1 MYAGQVK
8 IFAKCSAKSPPA
20 VKLPA
25 ENKFINIYATSSII
39 TQLMTKQ
46 KVVVAMSGGV
56 DSSAAAA
63 LLKQQ
68 GYDVT
73 GMMLRLWSEPG
84 KEESNRCCTPDA
96 MAQAR
101 RVAGILDIPF
111 YVIDAKDVFK
121 ETVVQ
126 YFLDGYARGETPN
139 PCLLCNR
146 QIRWTFLLN
155 HALALGAEFMATG
168 HYVRR
173 RTKDDG
179 RHELLRAVDHSKDQS
194 YVLHVLK
201 QDQLAHA
208 LFPVGEFPKPEIRRL
223 AADFGLPTASR
234 ADSQDL
240 CFLAGDD
247 YRNFLQRNASEMLRP
262 GEIVTT
268 DGKSIGQHNG
278 LANYTIGQR
287 KGLNIASPVPL
298 YVMKKQA
305 AGNILVV
312 GTLDELGFT
321 ELTARDVNWVL
332 GEMPR
337 EPFRAQV
344 KIRYTAKEVEALVS
358 PMEVDQASPE
368 QGRRVSVK
376 FDASVRDV
384 TAGQAAV
391 FYRDEVMLG
400 GGIIN

>member
-1 MYAGQVK
+1 
-8 IFAKCSAKSPPA
+8 
-20 VKLPA
+20 
-25 ENKFINIYATSSII
+25 
-39 TQLMTKQ
+39 MTKQ

-56 DSSAAAA
+56 DSSVAAA
-63 LLKQQ
+63 LLKEQ

-101 RVAGILDIPF
+101 RVAAKLDIPF

-146 QIRWTFLLN
+146 QIRWTFLLD

-173 RTKDDG
+173 VKDENG
-179 RHELLRAVDHSKDQS
+179 KIKLLRAVDHSKDQS
-194 YVLHVLK
+194 YVLHVLT
-201 QDQLAHA
+201 QDKLQRA
-208 LFPVGEFPKPEIRRL
+208 LFPVGDYPKPEIR
-223 AADFGLPTASR
+223 AIAESFGLSTASR
-234 ADSQDL
+234 PDSQDL

-247 YRNFLQRNASEMLRP
+247 YRNFLQRNATEMLKP

-268 DGKSIGQHNG
+268 DGRSMGQHSG

-287 KGLNIASPVPL
+287 KGLNIASHVPL

-305 AGNILVV
+305 VGNTLVV

-321 ELTARDVNWVL
+321 ELTARDVNWSS

-337 EPFRAQV
+337 ESFRAQV

-358 PMEVDQASPE
+358 PLEEDQ
-368 QGRRVSVK
+368 VSVA
-376 FDASVRDV
+376 FDAPVRDV

-391 FYRDEVMLG
+391 FYQGEVMLG

>member
-1 MYAGQVK
+1 
-8 IFAKCSAKSPPA
+8 
-20 VKLPA
+20 
-25 ENKFINIYATSSII
+25 
-39 TQLMTKQ
+39 MTKQ

-56 DSSAAAA
+56 DSSVAAA

-111 YVIDAKDVFK
+111 YVIDAKEVFK

-139 PCLLCNR
+139 PCLICNR

-168 HYVRR
+168 HYVRIM
-173 RTKDDG
+173 KDERG
-179 RHELLRAVDHSKDQS
+179 KSQLMRAVDHSKDQS

-201 QDQLAHA
+201 QEQLAHA

-247 YRNFLQRNASEMLRP
+247 YRNFLQRNAPEMLKP

-268 DGKSIGQHNG
+268 DGKVIGQHDG

-287 KGLNIASPVPL
+287 KGLGVASTVPL
-298 YVMKKQA
+298 YVITKHA
-305 AGNILVV
+305 TPFDNAHIVPTLFREGRRNTLVV
-312 GTLDELGFT
+312 GTLEELGFT
-321 ELTARDVNWVL
+321 ELTARDVNWVS
-332 GEMPR
+332 GETPR
-337 EPFRAQV
+337 EPFRAEV
-344 KIRYTAKEVEALVS
+344 KIRYTAKEAEALVS
-358 PMEVDQASPE
+358 PLEGEQTCPE
-368 QGRRVSVK
+368 PGRRVTVK
-376 FDASVRDV
+376 FDAPVRDV

-391 FYRDEVMLG
+391 FYQGEVMLG
-400 GGIIN
+400 GGIIT

>member
-1 MYAGQVK
+1 MTVWTLNIRVPGSLY
-8 IFAKCSAKSPPA
+8 
-20 VKLPA
+20 
-25 ENKFINIYATSSII
+25 IYATGSII
-39 TQLMTKQ
+39 TQLMAKQ
-46 KVVVAMSGGV
+46 KVVIAMSGGV
-56 DSSAAAA
+56 DSSVAAA

-84 KEESNRCCTPDA
+84 KEESNRCCTPDS

-139 PCLLCNR
+139 PCLMCNR

-173 RTKDDG
+173 MKNEGG
-179 RHELLRAVDHSKDQS
+179 RINLLRAVDHAKDQS

-208 LFPVGEFPKPEIRRL
+208 LFPVGEFPKPEIRRI

-247 YRNFLQRNASEMLRP
+247 YRNFLQRNAPEILKP

-268 DGKSIGQHNG
+268 DGRSIGQHNG
-278 LANYTIGQR
+278 LVNYTIGQR

-298 YVMKKQA
+298 YVITKQA
-305 AGNILVV
+305 TQNTLVV

-321 ELTARDVNWVL
+321 ELTARDVNWTS
-332 GEMPR
+332 GGAPR
-337 EPFRAQV
+337 EPFRAEV
-344 KIRYTAKEVEALVS
+344 KIRYSAREVEAWVS
-358 PMEVDQASPE
+358 PMEGDQ
-368 QGRRVSVK
+368 VSVK
-376 FDASVRDV
+376 FDAPVRDV

-391 FYRDEVMLG
+391 FYQSELMLG
-400 GGIIN
+400 GGIIT

>member
-1 MYAGQVK
+1 MQVVYNHA
-8 IFAKCSAKSPPA
+8 IMAK
-20 VKLPA
+20 
-25 ENKFINIYATSSII
+25 E
-39 TQLMTKQ
+39 

-56 DSSAAAA
+56 DSSVAAA

-84 KEESNRCCTPDA
+84 KEDSNRCCTPDS

-111 YVIDAKDVFK
+111 YVVDAKEVFR

-126 YFLDGYARGETPN
+126 YFLDGYERGETPN
-139 PCLLCNR
+139 PCLMCNR

-173 RTKDDG
+173 RSGDDG
-179 RHELLRAVDHSKDQS
+179 RTELLRAVDHAKDQS

-201 QDQLAHA
+201 QEQLAHA
-208 LFPVGEFPKPEIRRL
+208 LFPVGEYPKPEIRRI

-240 CFLAGDD
+240 CFLAGED
-247 YRNFLQRNASEMLRP
+247 YRNFLQRNAAGMLKP
-262 GEIVTT
+262 GNIETP
-268 DGKSIGQHNG
+268 DGRIIGEHTG

-287 KGLNIASPVPL
+287 KGLGVASPVPL
-298 YVMKKQA
+298 YVMTKRA
-305 AGNILVV
+305 ASNTLIV
-312 GTLDELGFT
+312 GEAHELGST
-321 ELTARDVNWVL
+321 ELTVRDVNWL
-332 GEMPR
+332 SGEAPQ
-337 EPFRAQV
+337 EPFRAEV
-344 KIRYTAKEVEALVS
+344 KTRYTAKEVTALVC
-358 PMEVDQASPE
+358 PLEEKQAA
-368 QGRRVSVK
+368 VK
-376 FDASVRDV
+376 FDAPVRDI

-391 FYRDEVMLG
+391 FYQGEVMLG
-400 GGIIN
+400 GGIITQ

>member
-1 MYAGQVK
+1 
-8 IFAKCSAKSPPA
+8 
-20 VKLPA
+20 
-25 ENKFINIYATSSII
+25 
-39 TQLMTKQ
+39 MTKQ
-46 KVVVAMSGGV
+46 KIVVAMSGGV
-56 DSSAAAA
+56 DSSVAAA

-139 PCLLCNR
+139 PCLMCNR

-168 HYVRR
+168 HYVRIR
-173 RTKDDG
+173 NMQHATRT
-179 RHELLRAVDHSKDQS
+179 LLRAVDHSKDQS

-201 QDQLAHA
+201 QEQLAHA

-247 YRNFLQRNASEMLRP
+247 YRNFLQRNAPEMLKP

-287 KGLNIASPVPL
+287 KGLNVASPVPL
-298 YVMKKQA
+298 YVITKHA
-305 AGNILVV
+305 TRDTLVV
-312 GTLDELGFT
+312 GTLEELGFT
-321 ELTARDVNWVL
+321 ELTARDVNWIS
-332 GEMPR
+332 GETPR
-337 EPFRAQV
+337 EPFRVQV

-358 PMEVDQASPE
+358 PMEGAQA
-368 QGRRVSVK
+368 SVK
-376 FDASVRDV
+376 FDAPVRDV

-391 FYRDEVMLG
+391 FYQDEVMIG
-400 GGIIN
+400 GGIIT

>member
-1 MYAGQVK
+1 
-8 IFAKCSAKSPPA
+8 
-20 VKLPA
+20 
-25 ENKFINIYATSSII
+25 
-39 TQLMTKQ
+39 MTKQ
-46 KVVVAMSGGV
+46 KIVVAMSGGV
-56 DSSAAAA
+56 DSSVAAA

-139 PCLLCNR
+139 PCLMCNR

-168 HYVRR
+168 HYVRIR
-173 RTKDDG
+173 NMQHATRT
-179 RHELLRAVDHSKDQS
+179 LLRAVDHSKDQS

-201 QDQLAHA
+201 QEQLAHA

-247 YRNFLQRNASEMLRP
+247 YRNFLQRNAPEMLKP

-287 KGLNIASPVPL
+287 KGLNVASPVPL
-298 YVMKKQA
+298 YVITKHA
-305 AGNILVV
+305 TRNTLVV
-312 GTLDELGFT
+312 GTLEELGFT
-321 ELTARDVNWVL
+321 ELTARDVNWIS
-332 GEMPR
+332 GETPR
-337 EPFRAQV
+337 EPFRVQV

-358 PMEVDQASPE
+358 PMEGAQA
-368 QGRRVSVK
+368 SVK
-376 FDASVRDV
+376 FDAPVRDV

-391 FYRDEVMLG
+391 FYQDEVMIG
-400 GGIIN
+400 GGIIT